1 MSSTLNAAFAEPPDL
16 LPGLRSCRGPSYE
29 ERVRRYRGRML
40 GVARRMVRDSEDAR
54 DCVQEAFF
62 LAFKNIDRFEGRSS
76 VWTWLRSIVVNV
88 SLMRLRYRRR
98 RPEISIEDVLRKF
111 DGYDRRIDMKDWTH
125 PDVEALLAREDARH
139 TVRRAIESLPDT
151 YRDVLRLRDIEELD
165 TEETAEILKISRGAV
180 KVRSHRAR
188 AALKRLIESPER
200 QRRSPTHEEWRV
212 PRFIGPA
219 GGSPGHETTSVKA
232 RSLCPPRRCRPK

>member
-16 LPGLRSCRGPSYE
+16 LPGLRSRRGPSYE
-29 ERVRRYRGRML
+29 ELVRRYRGRML

-62 LAFKNIDRFEGRSS
+62 LAFKNIHSFEGRSS
-76 VWTWLRSIVVNV
+76 IWTWLRSIVVNV

-98 RPEISIEDVLRKF
+98 RPEISIEDVLPKLDRF
-111 DGYDRRIDMKDWTH
+111 DRSIEMRDWH
-125 PDVEALLAREDARH
+125 HADGEALPAREDARH

-151 YRDVLRLRDIEELD
+151 YRDVLRLRDIGELD

-188 AALKRLIESPER
+188 AALKKLIESGARPSFR
-200 QRRSPTHEEWRV
+200 LASSLDLGPGSRV
-212 PRFIGPA
+212 
-219 GGSPGHETTSVKA
+219 
-232 RSLCPPRRCRPK
+232 